1 MKCIYCAKCGTRL
14 TLTRKALPK
23 YGRIINLVKPHEC
36 PDEPVEFDL
45 SPVDVPTFAEPVK
58 EGDDKFVQ
66 NLNRLDVPHDLRVG
80 PFQGDDGHI
89 GNPGDRRDIADVK
102 SETSSSAPRTLL
114 DNMKAM
120 HPTAPVHGIKDEPK
134 EE

>member
-1 MKCIYCAKCGTRL
+1 MKCVYCAKCGTRL

-23 YGRIINLVKPHEC
+23 YGRIIDLVESHEC
-36 PDEPVEFDL
+36 LDEPVEFDL

-66 NLNRLDVPHDLRVG
+66 NLNKLQPQPSTIEL
-80 PFQGDDGHI
+80 
-89 GNPGDRRDIADVK
+89 GDRRDIADIK
-102 SETSSSAPRTLL
+102 KETSSSAPRTLL

-120 HPTAPVHGIKDEPK
+120 HPTAPVHDVKDEPK